1 MAVGRFAN
9 MPRKHH
15 ILSYPDHSSAQSKP
29 HIRLPNARDIYTLQD
44 AAILAGKAI
53 KATDSPRGAQTT
65 LNFLN
70 RLASDVQLMLRRPA
84 RMQYAALCYRIRKKT
99 KALEILLITSRDTGR
114 WVIPK
119 GWPMQGKRAHEVAER
134 EAYEE
139 AGVKGH
145 VQKATAGYYLY
156 QKRMDH
162 GLKISVKVQVHALE
176 VDDLCK
182 HFPEEGRRQLEWVD
196 YKEAASRVAEPSLKD
211 LILAFGGRMESAA
224 SPMPKAVNG

>member
-1 MAVGRFAN
+1 M
-9 MPRKHH
+9 
-15 ILSYPDHSSAQSKP
+15 
-29 HIRLPNARDIYTLQD
+29 
-44 AAILAGKAI
+44 
-53 KATDSPRGAQTT
+53 
-65 LNFLN
+65 NFLN

-196 YKEAASRVAEPSLKD
+196 YREAASRVAEPSLKD
-211 LILAFGGRMESAA
+211 LILAFGERMESA
-224 SPMPKAVNG
+224 STPMPKAVNG

>member
-1 MAVGRFAN
+1 M
-9 MPRKHH
+9 
-15 ILSYPDHSSAQSKP
+15 
-29 HIRLPNARDIYTLQD
+29 
-44 AAILAGKAI
+44 
-53 KATDSPRGAQTT
+53 
-65 LNFLN
+65 NFLN

-99 KALEILLITSRDTGR
+99 KALEILMITSRDTGR

-145 VQKATAGYYLY
+145 VQKSTIGFYLY

-176 VDDLCK
+176 VDDLAK

-211 LILAFGGRMESAA
+211 LILAFGERMAA
-224 SPMPKAVNG
+224 PPASMLKAANG

>member
-1 MAVGRFAN
+1 
-9 MPRKHH
+9 
-15 ILSYPDHSSAQSKP
+15 
-29 HIRLPNARDIYTLQD
+29 
-44 AAILAGKAI
+44 
-53 KATDSPRGAQTT
+53 

-84 RMQYAALCYRIRKKT
+84 RMQYAALCYRVRKKS

-119 GWPMQGKRAHEVAER
+119 GWPMRGKRAHEVAER

-139 AGVKGH
+139 AGVKGR
-145 VQKATAGYYLY
+145 VQKAPAGFYLY
-156 QKRMDH
+156 KKRMDH

-182 HFPEEGRRQLEWVD
+182 HFPEEGTRKLEWVG
-196 YKEAASRVAEPSLKD
+196 YQEAASRVAEPTLKD
-211 LILAFGGRMESAA
+211 LILAFGSRMATPP
-224 SPMPKAVNG
+224 SPAPKVVSG